1 MKIITW
7 YCGSCGNEFEAGET
21 ESTKCPECGDT
32 LTLGY
37 KI

>member
-1 MKIITW
+1 MKIIMW

-21 ESTKCPECGDT
+21 KQTVCPECNSV

-37 KI
+37 DI